1 MFLKSYIYVSG
12 NREYQLPVRT
22 GDMIMNPVKMISVF
36 VLFALLLSF
45 STAAVDDASTPQI
58 AGKASDAKY
67 PFVAEVIGN
76 NVYIR
81 SGKGTAYYQCG
92 KVQKGDKVTVFEEV
106 FGWAKVVP
114 PEGCYSW
121 INKEFVDVESDQPTI
136 GVLNGNNVRVW
147 AGSDD
152 IQPMRSSSMQ
162 TKLNSGEIV
171 ELLPD
176 QPANDGDYYKIK
188 PPAGAYLWINSEYLK
203 YVEPVQPV
211 RPPTILPQPSD
222 SEKTEVPEA
231 TKPAAE
237 IRQSPDQNEIASEGS
252 DKPSPQDAVTEP
264 ESKEPPTGENQMLD
278 ICQALSDKIDQ
289 QRQKPL
295 SEQDYDDIR
304 EKLKII
310 KADANAGKATIHAQI
325 LLERIE
331 RYELAIRVG
340 ESLKEQDEA
349 LARTKKQI
357 KQAHQDKLKKMPAD
371 AEFIYT
377 GVLQKS
383 HVYTEKTG
391 RQRYLLMD
399 SSGKILCYVVPAS
412 RETAGQLKALIGER
426 VGVEGKVSGDKNAL
440 KTLISATTVKPVE

>member
-1 MFLKSYIYVSG
+1 
-12 NREYQLPVRT
+12 
-22 GDMIMNPVKMISVF
+22 MNTVKMISVF

-45 STAAVDDASTPQI
+45 STAAVEDASTPQI
-58 AGKASDAKY
+58 AGKLSDAKY
-67 PFVAEVIGN
+67 PFVAEVTGN

-121 INKEFVDVESDQPTI
+121 INKEYVDIHESDPTI
-136 GVLNGNNVRVW
+136 GVLNANNVRVW

-162 TKLNSGEIV
+162 TKLHANKAGSGEVDSGDIV

-176 QPANDGDYYKIK
+176 QPEDCDYYKIK
-188 PPAGAYLWINSEYLK
+188 PPTGAYLWINCEYLK
-203 YVEPVQPV
+203 YVEPVRPVQP
-211 RPPTILPQPSD
+211 PAIPPQPSA
-222 SEKTEVPEA
+222 SEKTQIPEV

-237 IRQSPDQNEIASEGS
+237 PKQSSDQNEIASDVVSET
-252 DKPSPQDAVTEP
+252 PSQDTDTEP
-264 ESKEPPTGENQMLD
+264 ESKEPPTDENQMLD

-289 QRQKPL
+289 QLKKPL

-310 KADANAGKATIHAQI
+310 KADTNAGKAAIHAQI

-340 ESLKEQDEA
+340 KSLKEQEEA
-349 LARTKKQI
+349 LAQTKKQI
-357 KQAHQDKLKKMPAD
+357 EEAHQDKLKKLPTE

-391 RQRYLLMD
+391 QQRYLLMD
-399 SSGKILCYVVPAS
+399 SGGKILCYVVPAS
-412 RETAGQLKALIGER
+412 PETAGQLKALIGEQ
-426 VGVEGKVSGDKNAL
+426 VGVEGKVSSDKTAL
-440 KTLISATTVKPVE
+440 KTIISATTVKLLE